1 MNIREVYRVIM
12 DSGVV
17 PSGMKLA
24 GAVAKDG
31 GYCIA
36 FSYRYDDGSPIPGEH
51 VVLFVGPGSSEPREI
66 VNLSKE
72 FFDALHCPPVDVSGL
87 A

>member
-1 MNIREVYRVIM
+1 MNIREAYQVIM

-17 PSGMKLA
+17 PSGMRLA
-24 GAVAKDG
+24 SAVAKDG

-36 FSYRYDDGSPIPGEH
+36 FSRRYDDESPIPGEH